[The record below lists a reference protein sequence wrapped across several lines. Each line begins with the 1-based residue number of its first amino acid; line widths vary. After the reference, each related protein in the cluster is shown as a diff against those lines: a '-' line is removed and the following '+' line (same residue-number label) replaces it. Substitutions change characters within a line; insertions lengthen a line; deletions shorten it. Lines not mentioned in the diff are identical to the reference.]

1 MNHGE
6 EYKMIYCCSNCRYV
20 FEEDAEPG
28 YCPDCGKDYI
38 CYATGKE
45 IQEYLEYQKEFY
57 PEKVIR
63 PVVMVQAG

>member
-38 CYATGKE
+38 RYATGKE
-45 IQEYLEYQKEFY
+45 IQEYLEYQKEF
-57 PEKVIR
+57 
-63 PVVMVQAG
+63 